1 MKAYIIILRNLQ
13 IGQPQI
19 IIHYQ
24 LSIKV
29 FVVAATGF
37 FLAGLGEA
45 ADTFHISDNAGEV
58 IHVLAVAFG
67 TFMEIALVD
76 MATVVANGV
85 GDIEGKVVASF
96 LGSHAEQLA
105 VLGLGEMF
113 LEVGVQCG
121 STGEVRDVALP
132 VKTELVD
139 QIQRIVL
146 HAVEVAVVTVAGH
159 AVTVLAVPFGMFY
172 PHVFGGNHLAVEE
185 QLFALVLVVVFFD
198 QTEHLFHKMLVLR
211 IVVNG
216 DAEKFGRFHQTVDT
230 DGEVLAVDGD
240 VAGVEQRK
248 HAFGLQVFEVLV
260 VGNLYLMHQV
270 DNLADEL
277 ELRDIVAAFVLNAA
291 VDVDGEHA
299 LGAGGDA
306 TCAKGVAETVVL
318 DFVAQAAAAAQR
330 VGVVAHV
337 SEEGVAFGIHFRGEI
352 GVLGVDDVPIL
363 GKEGHGFNGESEHGA
378 GALLVE
384 PAHKTFLQPAERIP
398 DGFGAVGEA
407 ELTEEAFEIITVVV
421 GHIPEYGLE
430 VARTGG
436 LVDGIDH
443 LLKAVGDHFVDSA
456 LAQGEIHHLVTVLI
470 VVVTVFLTD
479 EIVHVHEEFRGGAG
493 AAEHAGDHEDHVDEA
508 AAVRLE
514 VRGGGGVAAD
524 AASAVQQPR
533 IHGDGGA
540 VVGDAGLIVLIDEM
554 VVEQV

>member
-24 LSIKV
+24 LSIKM
-29 FVVAATGF
+29 FIVAAACF

-67 TFMEIALVD
+67 AFMEIALVD
-76 MATVVANGV
+76 MATIVANGV
-85 GDIEGKVVASF
+85 GDIECKVVASF

-159 AVTVLAVPFGMFY
+159 AVTVLAVPLGMF
-172 PHVFGGNHLAVEE
+172 HTHIFGGNHLAVEE
-185 QLFALVLVVVFFD
+185 QLFALVLVVVFLN
-198 QTEHLFHKMLVLR
+198 QSEHLFHKMLVLR

-216 DAEKFGRFHQTVDT
+216 DVEEFRRFHQSVHA
-230 DGEVLAVDGD
+230 DGEVLTVNGD
-240 VAGVEQRK
+240 VAGIEQRK
-248 HAFGLQVFEVLV
+248 HSFGLQVFEVLV
-260 VGNLYLMHQV
+260 VGNLYFVHQI
-270 DNLADEL
+270 DDLTDEL
-277 ELRDIVAAFVLNAA
+277 ELRDIVAAFVLDAA

-306 TCAKGVAETVVL
+306 ARAEGVAEAVVL

-337 SEEGVAFGIHFRGEI
+337 SEEGVAGSVHLGREI
-352 GVLGVDDVPIL
+352 GVFRIDDVPIL
-363 GKEGHGFNGESEHGA
+363 GKEGHGFDGESEHGA
-378 GALLVE
+378 GAFLVE
-384 PAHKTFLQPAERIP
+384 PAHKAFLQPAERIP

-407 ELTEEAFEIITVVV
+407 ELTEETFEVVAVIV
-421 GHIPEYGLE
+421 GHVPEHGLE

-456 LAQGEIHHLVTVLI
+456 LAQGEIHHLVAVLI

-493 AAEHAGDHEDHVDEA
+493 ATEHAGDHEDHVDET

-524 AASAVQQPR
+524 AASAVQ
-533 IHGDGGA
+533 
-540 VVGDAGLIVLIDEM
+540 
-554 VVEQV
+554 